1 MGMNGNFARLTPDQA
16 RALRDRVRPMLNYM
30 RRFMARLD
38 QRGFNPKGTLYQT
51 AFSAYKALHRLH
63 MDLHYRSCGDVV
75 GRSLD
80 EE

>member
-1 MGMNGNFARLTPDQA
+1 
-16 RALRDRVRPMLNYM
+16 MLNYM

-51 AFSAYKALHRLH
+51 VFGAYKALHHLH

-75 GRSLD
+75 GRSPD

>member
-1 MGMNGNFARLTPDQA
+1 MKDKFARLRPDQA
-16 RALRDRVRPMLNYM
+16 RALRDRVRPMLDYM

-51 AFSAYKALHRLH
+51 VFSAYKALHHLH
-63 MDLHYRSCGDVV
+63 IDLHYRSCGDVV
-75 GRSLD
+75 GRAAD